1 VPQPMIQSPNIS
13 KSLEPARLGR
23 LEDQAEYFSV
33 SLNGSDFSG
42 QAAEGLVFEDVLMR
56 RVALVETR
64 LERLRMLDVKVEAS
78 DCSGAVWDRARL
90 RRLTFTECR
99 MVGIQLV
106 ETDLQDIEFVR
117 CTLAG
122 GLFIG
127 AACRSISFRECVLRE
142 ASFESAELAGA
153 RFTDCD
159 LTGADLRGAR
169 LQGADFRSS
178 TLSRVRVGQREL
190 DGVIIDPSQ
199 AVQVVAL
206 LGVEVRD
213 VDDEPDP

>member
-42 QAAEGLVFEDVLMR
+42 QAAEGL
-56 RVALVETR
+56 
-64 LERLRMLDVKVEAS
+64 ERLLMLDVKVEAS